1 MPNILPTRVVPR
13 AQVTPLP
20 VAMTITTLDV
30 LRTSAPVVEA
40 VPPAVQFPPRRP
52 VLFAVVLTELT
63 TSSLALTATAI
74 AQGSLWPLFL
84 LVAASIVATFVVCIV
99 VDTIDGRRR

>member
-20 VAMTITTLDV
+20 HAATITSLDV
-30 LRTSAPVVEA
+30 LRVPAPGVEA

-52 VLFAVVLTELT
+52 VLFAVVLTELA

-74 AQGSLWPLFL
+74 GQGSLWPLFV
-84 LVAASIVATFVVCIV
+84 LVAASIVATFLVCVV